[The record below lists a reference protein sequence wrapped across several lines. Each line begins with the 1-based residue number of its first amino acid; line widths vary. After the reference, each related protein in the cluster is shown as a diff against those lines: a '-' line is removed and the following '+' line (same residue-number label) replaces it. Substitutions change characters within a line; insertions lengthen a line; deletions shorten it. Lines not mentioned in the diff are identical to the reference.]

1 MKLAAFMG
9 DSVCRI
15 GARCLEF
22 TCPSWRDFQHLL
34 LEIHPVLLLALQLLQ
49 AAALVL
55 HGLPRY
61 LQKSG
66 IQAPGTNQPWSSC
79 TVLQPTQPQRCFPC
93 APRPETIH
101 LNRSFCPGSFL
112 MMFSL

>member
-9 DSVCRI
+9 DSVCPI

-22 TCPSWRDFQHLL
+22 ACLSWRDFQHLF
-34 LEIHPVLLLALQLLQ
+34 LEIHPVLFLALQLLQ

-55 HGLPRY
+55 DGLPRY

-66 IQAPGTNQPWSSC
+66 IQVPATNQPWSSC
-79 TVLQPTQPQRCFPC
+79 AVFQPTQPQR
-93 APRPETIH
+93 
-101 LNRSFCPGSFL
+101 
-112 MMFSL
+112 